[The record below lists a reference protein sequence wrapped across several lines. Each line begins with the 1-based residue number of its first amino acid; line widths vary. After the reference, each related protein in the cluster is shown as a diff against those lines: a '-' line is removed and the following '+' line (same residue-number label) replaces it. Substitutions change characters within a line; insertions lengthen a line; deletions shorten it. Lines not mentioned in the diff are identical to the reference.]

1 MLLIYTKARCILRY
15 ITSFSIL
22 SLFIKIGYIDKIYI
36 SKKGTVIRMKKF
48 IGILLVVVF
57 VIATLTACG
66 DVQTSQVAETMIDGN
81 YRYHD
86 LNSPVRLNVGEPF
99 SQNGI
104 EICLRYVRNEASG
117 IYMEIESKLDIEN
130 VRYTLTNPSNAE
142 IVYNGSEGISMG
154 RSGNSPY
161 VISFTKSVFN
171 KDLFEMGETTINPE
185 WENYIIQFYI
195 TDAKGNRFLIP
206 RTEIPKLQNG

>member
-1 MLLIYTKARCILRY
+1 
-15 ITSFSIL
+15 
-22 SLFIKIGYIDKIYI
+22 
-36 SKKGTVIRMKKF
+36 MKKF

-185 WENYIIQFYI
+185 WENYIVQFYI